1 MTDFLIILFCGVVL
15 VFLFLFLRKKYYNT
29 IVQVKSAN
37 EQLGVELDALKC
49 TVNNYKEEII
59 KKDDDINE
67 LKSGLDEINQNYCVL
82 SNELNEKKS
91 LLNKNQFELERAR
104 KDYETLQT
112 SYKKIELEKKNV
124 EELIKNIK
132 IECAKL
138 EKDIKF
144 KEANINSLNNTI
156 KNNNSNIKGLMAEKD
171 SLVLKLN
178 FLKDEKSLLENKINE
193 FNAVKERYKLT
204 ISDQEERIKL
214 LQQNEKELQGN
225 LNKSIREKEEVE
237 HLLNCEIEKNEIL
250 TKDINDKE
258 EECENLTKKNKEQ
271 SKIITDLQDDI
282 EDLNDDLDDIKKRFN
297 KKEQKNKELNLQ
309 LDEKIQAN
317 RQLEIEVDEVRSQ
330 LSDTEKDRGIKQS
343 SLDFVRAVL
352 SAKSIDDKSHIK
364 LYDNINMIFN
374 YIDDDIYRCVT
385 SIKKLTQNEQDYF
398 EEKLLHWAA
407 SMKKRWLHNKTV
419 IAFVGEFNAG
429 KTSIVNR
436 ILSQDN
442 PKIAT
447 LPIDVRDTTAIP
459 TYISGGDSNL
469 YSFFSPDNQL
479 KFISEGYFK
488 SVNREMLD
496 AINGADRLIK
506 YFVMTCKNKYL
517 RKMTILDTPGFGS
530 NNNTNSIRTIDV
542 INECDALFWI
552 IDVISGE
559 INKSSL
565 KIIKEN
571 FKRPLYIIINKID
584 LANSKSNVDRVVN
597 QVRQTLKREN
607 ISFVK
612 IVEFSKKA
620 PLSGILDIIKEVSQ
634 SSCKTDYLVDFK
646 GILEKILE
654 YQKSKMDKNWVSYN
668 EYVKKETVL
677 ENDFNIVMKKL
688 KEECEDAEN
697 IPHWETYIFKSDRY
711 EMSSSEYSELSKL
724 LQNISVTRI
733 SELRRIS
740 DCRQENKENLQTAW
754 IAYETEQAKW
764 KSLKSH
770 IEKYNQLC
778 NNLSKN

>member
-15 VFLFLFLRKKYYNT
+15 VFLFLFLKKKYYNT

-67 LKSGLDEINQNYCVL
+67 LKSGLDEINQNYCIL

-156 KNNNSNIKGLMAEKD
+156 KNNNSNIKGLMAEKG

-178 FLKDEKSLLENKINE
+178 CLKDEKSLLENKISE
-193 FNAVKERYKLT
+193 FNAIKERYKLT
-204 ISDQEERIKL
+204 ISGQEERIKL
-214 LQQNEKELQGN
+214 LQQNEKELKGN

-258 EECENLTKKNKEQ
+258 EECEKLTKKNEEQ
-271 SKIITDLQDDI
+271 LKIITDLQDDI
-282 EDLNDDLDDIKKRFN
+282 EDLNDDLDDIKKRLN

-517 RKMTILDTPGFGS
+517 KKMTILDTPGFGS
-530 NNNTNSIRTIDV
+530 NNKTNSIRTIDV

-612 IVEFSKKA
+612 IVEFSKKT

-646 GILEKILE
+646 GILETILE
-654 YQKSKMDKNWVSYN
+654 YQKSMMDKNWVSYN